1 MKESYPVTKKGY
13 ELLKKELK
21 QLIKTDRPAVVNSIS
36 TAREHGDL
44 KENAEYHAAKEQ
56 QGFIEGRIQ
65 ELNAKLA
72 NANVI
77 DIEKLS
83 GDKVVFGATVT
94 FEDIDTEEVSNY
106 QIVGEYESDI
116 KQNKISI
123 SSPIA
128 RALIGRSAGETR
140 HPPGATAASPPA
152 FPRGRPAASVVCHR
166 GFRGLFC
173 GNTSGSDAG

>member
-1 MKESYPVTKKGY
+1 MCIRDSLG
-13 ELLKKELK
+13 
-21 QLIKTDRPAVVNSIS
+21 TDRPAVVNAIS

-83 GDKVVFGATVT
+83 GDRVVFGATVT

-106 QIVGEYESDI
+106 QIVGEDESDI

-128 RALIGRSAGETR
+128 RALIGRSAGETLTI
-140 HPPGATAASPPA
+140 PIPKGKIEIEILKVEFIT
-152 FPRGRPAASVVCHR
+152 
-166 GFRGLFC
+166 
-173 GNTSGSDAG
+173 

>member
-21 QLIKTDRPAVVNSIS
+21 QLLNTDRPAVVNAIS

-106 QIVGEYESDI
+106 QIVGEDESDI
-116 KQNKISI
+116 KQNKISVHQFIFSHNYKLSTGSPSSLAILEKKLRSVANSIKDEFIKNLEEKIYNEIKNI
-123 SSPIA
+123 S
-128 RALIGRSAGETR
+128 
-140 HPPGATAASPPA
+140 
-152 FPRGRPAASVVCHR
+152 
-166 GFRGLFC
+166 
-173 GNTSGSDAG
+173 

>member
-1 MKESYPVTKKGY
+1 MKDSYPVTKKGY

-21 QLIKTDRPAVVNSIS
+21 QLLSTDRPAVVNAIS

-94 FEDIDTEEVSNY
+94 FEDVDTDEVSNY
-106 QIVGEYESDI
+106 QIVGEDESDI
-116 KQNKISI
+116 KQNKISV

-128 RALIGRSAGETR
+128 RALIGRSAGETLII
-140 HPPGATAASPPA
+140 HIPKGKIEIEIIKVEFIT
-152 FPRGRPAASVVCHR
+152 
-166 GFRGLFC
+166 
-173 GNTSGSDAG
+173 

>member
-1 MKESYPVTKKGY
+1 MKDSYPVTKKGY

-21 QLIKTDRPAVVNSIS
+21 QLLGTDRPAVVNAIS

-94 FEDIDTEEVSNY
+94 FEDIDTDEVSNY
-106 QIVGEYESDI
+106 QIVGEDESDI
-116 KQNKISI
+116 KQNKISV

-128 RALIGRSAGETR
+128 RALIGRSAGETLII
-140 HPPGATAASPPA
+140 PIPKGKIEIEIIKIEFIT
-152 FPRGRPAASVVCHR
+152 
-166 GFRGLFC
+166 
-173 GNTSGSDAG
+173 

>member
-1 MKESYPVTKKGY
+1 MKESYPITKKGY

-21 QLIKTDRPAVVNSIS
+21 QLIKTDRPAVVIAIS

-106 QIVGEYESDI
+106 QIVGDYESDI

-128 RALIGRSAGETR
+128 RALIGRSAGETLTIPIPKR
-140 HPPGATAASPPA
+140 KIDIEILKVEFIT
-152 FPRGRPAASVVCHR
+152 
-166 GFRGLFC
+166 
-173 GNTSGSDAG
+173 